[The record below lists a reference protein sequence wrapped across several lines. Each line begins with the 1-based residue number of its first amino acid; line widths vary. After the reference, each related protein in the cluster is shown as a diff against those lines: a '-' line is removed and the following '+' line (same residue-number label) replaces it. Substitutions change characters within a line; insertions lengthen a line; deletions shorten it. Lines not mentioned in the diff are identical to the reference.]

1 VKGLHGLSS
10 QELHKLLRDSEN
22 FTIHYLK
29 EKKSMTKV
37 RWCISISISIIVA
50 FVINTNP
57 VITILFLCQILNYI
71 LFQIDMEKLAGFL
84 PLHLIAVLMSSDR
97 DEALFRY
104 LLSGIRLLHSL
115 CDLAPRHVKLE
126 QVCIKLHAKF
136 CLILFL
142 LY

>member
-1 VKGLHGLSS
+1 MLHFSS
-10 QELHKLLRDSEN
+10 
-22 FTIHYLK
+22 IY
-29 EKKSMTKV
+29 
-37 RWCISISISIIVA
+37 
-50 FVINTNP
+50 NP
-57 VITILFLCQILNYI
+57 VLTLLLMCQILNYV

-126 QVCIKLHAKF
+126 QVRIKINVKF
-136 CLILFL
+136 CLIL